1 MLPLDPARHIVTA
14 VIVTHDGA
22 RWLPETLE
30 AVREQSRPVQRV
42 TGVDTG
48 SRDRSGRILAD
59 FIAPDAIT
67 TLDRS
72 TGFGDAVRAA
82 LDLPRARA
90 AFPGAAPDATEWIW
104 LIHDDCTP
112 EPDALQHLLLAAN
125 DDPRAAVLGPKLR
138 DWFDRRLLVE
148 AGVTIDG
155 AGRRETGL
163 EAREFDHGQHDGT
176 RPVLSVSSAGMLVR
190 RDVWDQLDG
199 FDRVLPI
206 FRDDIDFCWRA
217 GGAGHRVLIVTDA
230 VAYHAEAAAR
240 RRRRISAASD
250 HPRRLDRRNAML
262 VLLANLPL
270 GGMAAAFVRNTFA
283 SVLRVLMYILAKQ
296 PANAFDEAVAIGAV
310 YLMPGRL
317 IRARLRRRRDRRRTY
332 SAIRPFLA
340 RGVALRQFTDTVANL
355 FAGTPGID
363 TAGRHQ
369 AVTAPPPDD
378 EDPLDDNHSLL
389 RRALTSPGLLLVTTL
404 TIVTLV
410 AERSLLF
417 GEGLYGGALPPVQG
431 GAADLWRL
439 YLTGRPDVGAGAGA
453 PAPPYVGLL
462 ALLSTLLLGEPWLA
476 VTVILLGCVPLA
488 GFTAYLL
495 ARRVLN
501 FRPAQVWMAGS
512 YALLPMATGAVAQ
525 GRLGTALVHA
535 LLPVLGILL
544 TRMLNLP
551 PRQSRRTAWALA
563 LSIAAGTAFV
573 PLLWLL
579 ALVTGV
585 LVAVAFGHLGRRLYA
600 SLAIA
605 LGAPL
610 VLLLPW
616 SLELFLHPSLWLLEA
631 GLHRPELSAPPPSA
645 EQLLMLSPGGPG
657 SPPIWIT
664 AGFLAAALFGL
675 LLLRHRMLIA
685 AGWSVA
691 LFGILVAIVVSRV
704 PVAPWYGGPAAP
716 AWPGVAL
723 AFAAT
728 AMLLSAATAAQSFG
742 VMWAMGRLRRVFVV
756 GAAAL
761 ALTTPVCAAGVW
773 MWQGAHGPL
782 TGQGAPAI
790 PGMLGALSGD
800 ARHARTLVISPE
812 AEGPVRYAVLRGRE
826 PRIGEGQIP
835 TSEPT
840 RLVLDRIV
848 AGIAAGQG
856 GDQARQLGR
865 LGIGFV
871 LVPRP
876 PASDT
881 GAATPVDTL
890 DGVPGVSRVLLTE
903 RFGLWRLDEPTG
915 RLRVTGGGENA
926 VLKQQSGGD
935 TPATAYTVPAGTAD
949 RTLVL
954 AEPAGTGW
962 SATLDGE
969 PLPAGATDSGLAT
982 FDLPAGGGRLQLD
995 KSDPLRQGWLLAQGV
1010 LLALVAVLALPGV
1023 RTEED
1028 LREEAAQPAPRPR
1041 RPRRPPLSGLR
1052 SSTGARAAA
1061 TRGHRSRGTRRADGR
1076 GSRHAG
1082 DTPGTRGGNGAHGE
1096 GSDQ

>member
-1 MLPLDPARHIVTA
+1 MLPLDPARHVVTA

-22 RWLPETLE
+22 RWLPETLD

-42 TGVDTG
+42 IGVDTG
-48 SRDRSGRILAD
+48 SRDRSSRILAD
-59 FIAPDAIT
+59 YIAPDAIT

-82 LDLPRARA
+82 LEVPRANVG
-90 AFPGAAPDATEWIW
+90 FPGAAPDATEWVW

-176 RPVLSVSSAGMLVR
+176 RAVLAVSSAGMLVR
-190 RDVWDQLDG
+190 RDVWDELDG
-199 FDRVLPI
+199 FDRTLPI

-217 GGAGHRVLIVTDA
+217 GGAGHRVLVVTDA

-250 HPRRLDRRNAML
+250 HPRRLDRRNAIF
-262 VLLANLPL
+262 VLLANLPM
-270 GGMAAAFVRNTFA
+270 GGMLAAFVRNTFA
-283 SVLRVLMYILAKQ
+283 SLLRVLMYLVAKQ
-296 PANAFDEAVAIGAV
+296 PANAFDEAVAISAV

-317 IRARLRRRRDRRRTY
+317 IGARLRRRRNRRRTY

-340 RGVALRQFTDTVANL
+340 RGVALRQFTDSVANL
-355 FAGTPGID
+355 IAGTPGLD
-363 TAGRHQ
+363 SPGRHQ
-369 AVTAPPPDD
+369 AVTAPPPED
-378 EDPLDDNHSLL
+378 EDPLNDEHSLL
-389 RRALTSPGLLLVTTL
+389 WRAMTSPGLLLVTAL
-404 TIVTLV
+404 TVVTLI
-410 AERSLLF
+410 AERSLLL
-417 GEGLYGGALPPVQG
+417 GGTLSGGALPPAEG
-431 GAADLWRL
+431 GAGDLWHL
-439 YLTGRPDVGAGAGA
+439 YLTGTPGVGAGAGA

-462 ALLSTLLLGEPWLA
+462 ALLSTLLLGKPWLA
-476 VTVILLGCVPLA
+476 VTVIVLGCVPLA

-495 ARRVLN
+495 ARRVLHY
-501 FRPAQVWMAGS
+501 RPAQVWMAGA

-535 LLPVLGILL
+535 LLPVLGILITRLL
-544 TRMLNLP
+544 TLP

-563 LSIAAGTAFV
+563 VFIAAGTAFV

-585 LVAVAFGHLGRRLYA
+585 LVAVAYGHLGRRLFS

-605 LGAPL
+605 LVVPL

-631 GLHRPELSAPPPSA
+631 GLHRPELSSPPPSA
-645 EQLLMLSPGGPG
+645 AQLLMLSPGGPG
-657 SPPIWIT
+657 SPPVWIT
-664 AGFLAAALFGL
+664 AGFLAAALFAL

-685 AGWSVA
+685 VGWSVA
-691 LFGILVAIVVSRV
+691 LFGVLVAIVVSRI
-704 PVAPWYGGPAAP
+704 PVEPWYGGPAAP

-728 AMLLSAATAAQSFG
+728 ALLLSAATTAQSFG
-742 VMWAMGRLRRVFVV
+742 LMWSMGGPRRAFVAC
-756 GAAAL
+756 AAAL

-773 MWQGAHGPL
+773 MWNGAQGPL
-782 TGQGAPAI
+782 TGQAGPAI
-790 PGMLGALSGD
+790 PGMLSAIGD
-800 ARHARTLVISPE
+800 DDRHARTLVVSPQP
-812 AEGPVRYAVLRGRE
+812 EGPVRYTVLRGRG

-835 TSEPT
+835 TAERT
-840 RLVLDRIV
+840 GEVLDEVV
-848 AGIAAGQG
+848 AGLVAGQG
-856 GDQARQLGR
+856 VEQARDLGK
-865 LGIGFV
+865 LGIGYV
-871 LVPRP
+871 LMPRP
-876 PASDT
+876 PAED
-881 GAATPVDTL
+881 GASVTPVDTV
-890 DGVPGVSRVLLTE
+890 DGVPGLSRVLLTE

-915 RLRVTGGGENA
+915 RVRVTGGGEDTA
-926 VLKQQSGGD
+926 LERQGDGDAHAYQVPSG
-935 TPATAYTVPAGTAD
+935 PAG

-962 SATLDGE
+962 SAVLGGE
-969 PLPAGATDSGLAT
+969 RLAAGANGSGLAT
-982 FDLPAGGGRLQLD
+982 FELPAGGGQLTLD
-995 KSDPLRQGWLLAQGV
+995 KDDPLRQGWLAVEGV
-1010 LLALVAVLALPGV
+1010 LLTIAVMFALPGV

-1028 LREEAAQPAPRPR
+1028 LRAEEAQPAPRPR
-1041 RPRRPPLSGLR
+1041 R
-1052 SSTGARAAA
+1052 
-1061 TRGHRSRGTRRADGR
+1061 
-1076 GSRHAG
+1076 
-1082 DTPGTRGGNGAHGE
+1082 
-1096 GSDQ
+1096 

>member
-42 TGVDTG
+42 VGVDTG

-59 FIAPDAIT
+59 YIAADAIAN
-67 TLDRS
+67 LDRS
-72 TGFGDAVRAA
+72 TGFGDAVSAG
-82 LDLPRARA
+82 LDLPRARS
-90 AFPGAAPDATEWIW
+90 AFPGAAPDATEWVW

-112 EPDALQHLLLAAN
+112 DPDTLQHLLLAAN

-163 EAREFDHGQHDGT
+163 ESREFDHGQHDGN
-176 RPVLSVSSAGMLVR
+176 RPVLAVSSAGMLVR
-190 RDVWDQLDG
+190 RDVWEQLGG
-199 FDRVLPI
+199 FDRGLPI

-217 GGAGHRVLIVTDA
+217 GGAGHRVLVVTDA

-250 HPRRLDRRNAML
+250 HPRRLDRRNAMF

-270 GGMAAAFVRNTFA
+270 GGMLAAFVRNTFA
-283 SVLRVLMYILAKQ
+283 SVLRVLMYVLAKQ
-296 PANAFDEAVAIGAV
+296 PANAFDEAVAIGSV

-317 IRARLRRRRDRRRTY
+317 VRARLRRRRNRRRTY

-340 RGVALRQFTDTVANL
+340 RGVALRQFTDAAANL
-355 FAGTPGID
+355 LAGTPGLD
-363 TAGRHQ
+363 APGRHQ
-369 AVTAPPPDD
+369 AVTAPPRDD
-378 EDPLDDNHSLL
+378 EDPLDDDQSLL
-389 RRALTSPGLLLVTTL
+389 LRALTSPGLLLVGGL

-417 GEGLYGGALPPVQG
+417 GAELSGGALPPVQG
-431 GAADLWRL
+431 GASDLWAL
-439 YLTGRPDVGAGAGA
+439 YLTGTPEVGAGAGA

-462 ALLSTLLLGEPWLA
+462 ALLSTLMLGKPWLA

-495 ARRVLN
+495 ARRILD

-512 YALLPMATGAVAQ
+512 YAMLPMATGAVAQ

-544 TRMLNLP
+544 TRMLTLP
-551 PRQSRRTAWALA
+551 ARQSRRAAWALA
-563 LSIAAGTAFV
+563 LFIGIGTAFV

-585 LVAVAFGHLGRRLYA
+585 LVIVAFGHLGRRLYA
-600 SLAIA
+600 SVAIA
-605 LGAPL
+605 LSVPL

-616 SLELFLHPSLWLLEA
+616 SAELFLHPSLWLLEA
-631 GLHRPELSAPPPSA
+631 GLHSPELSAPPPSA
-645 EQLLMLSPGGPG
+645 QQLLMLSPGGPG
-657 SPPIWIT
+657 SPPVWIT
-664 AGFLAAALFGL
+664 AGFLAAALFAL
-675 LLLRHRMLIA
+675 LLLRQRLLIA
-685 AGWSVA
+685 VGWSVA

-704 PVAPWYGGPAAP
+704 PVEPWYGGPSAP

-728 AMLLSAATAAQSFG
+728 AMLLSAATTTRSFG
-742 VMWAMGRLRRVFVV
+742 VMWGMGGPRRAFVAF
-756 GAAAL
+756 AAAL

-773 MWQGAHGPL
+773 MWQGAQGPL
-782 TGQGAPAI
+782 TGQGGPAI
-790 PGMLGALSGD
+790 PGMLSAISSD
-800 ARHARTLVISPE
+800 DRHARTLVVSPSS
-812 AEGPVRYAVLRGRE
+812 EGPVRYAVLRGRE

-835 TSEPT
+835 TDPRT
-840 RLVLDRIV
+840 REVLDGVV
-848 AGIAAGQG
+848 AGLIAGQG
-856 GDQARQLGR
+856 GDQARELAD
-865 LGIGFV
+865 LGIGYV
-871 LVPRP
+871 LMPRP
-876 PASDT
+876 PDADS
-881 GAATPVDTL
+881 GRATPVDTL

-903 RFGLWRLDEPTG
+903 RFGLWRLDDPTG
-915 RLRVTGGGENA
+915 RLRVTGDGA
-926 VLKQQSGGD
+926 ARVLKRQGDGAAAVYRVPSG
-935 TPATAYTVPAGTAD
+935 PSE

-962 SATLDGE
+962 SAVLDGRQ
-969 PLPAGATDSGLAT
+969 LTAGSDGSGLTT
-982 FDLPAGGGRLQLD
+982 FELPSGGGELHLD
-995 KSDPLRQGWLLAQGV
+995 KSDPLRQMWLVAEAV
-1010 LLALVAVLALPGV
+1010 LLGLVAILALPGV

-1041 RPRRPPLSGLR
+1041 RPPLQGLR
-1052 SSTGARAAA
+1052 ASTGARGA
-1061 TRGHRSRGTRRADGR
+1061 TRGHRGRGARRAGARGDRGTRGAR
-1076 GSRHAG
+1076 GSRS
-1082 DTPGTRGGNGAHGE
+1082 AHGG
-1096 GSDQ
+1096 GSDR

>member
-42 TGVDTG
+42 IGVDTG

-59 FIAPDAIT
+59 FIAPDAIA

-82 LDLPRARA
+82 LDMPRARA

-163 EAREFDHGQHDGT
+163 EQREFDHGQHDGT
-176 RPVLSVSSAGMLVR
+176 RPVLAVSSAGMLVR

-199 FDRVLPI
+199 FDRGLPV

-217 GGAGHRVLIVTDA
+217 GGAGHRVLVVTDA

-250 HPRRLDRRNAML
+250 HPRRLDRRNAVF
-262 VLLANLPL
+262 VLLANLPM
-270 GGMAAAFVRNTFA
+270 GGMLAAFVRNTFA
-283 SVLRVLMYILAKQ
+283 SLLRVLMYIVAKQ
-296 PANAFDEAVAIGAV
+296 PANAFDEAVAIAAV

-317 IRARLRRRRDRRRTY
+317 IRARLRRRRNRRRTY

-340 RGVALRQFTDTVANL
+340 RGVALRQFTDAVANL
-355 FAGTPGID
+355 VAGTPGLD
-363 TAGRHQ
+363 TPGRHQ

-378 EDPLDDNHSLL
+378 EDPLADDHSLL
-389 RRALTSPGLLLVTTL
+389 RRALTSPGVLLVSAL
-404 TIVTLV
+404 TVITLV

-417 GEGLYGGALPPVQG
+417 GAELAGGALPPVQG
-431 GAADLWRL
+431 GAADLWQL
-439 YLTGRPDVGAGAGA
+439 YLTGHPEVGAGAGA

-462 ALLSTLLLGEPWLA
+462 ALLSTLMLGKPWLA

-544 TRMLNLP
+544 TRLLTLP

-563 LSIAAGTAFV
+563 LFIAAGTAFV

-585 LVAVAFGHLGRRLYA
+585 LVAVAYGHLGRRLYT
-600 SLAIA
+600 SVSIA
-605 LGAPL
+605 LGVPL

-657 SPPIWIT
+657 SPPVWIT
-664 AGFLAAALFGL
+664 AGFLAAALFAL
-675 LLLRHRMLIA
+675 LLLRHRMLVA
-685 AGWSVA
+685 VGWSVA
-691 LFGILVAIVVSRV
+691 LFGILVAIVVSRI
-704 PVAPWYGGPAAP
+704 PVEPWYGGPAAP

-728 AMLLSAATAAQSFG
+728 AMLLSGATTAQSFG
-742 VMWAMGRLRRVFVV
+742 LMWDLGGPRRAFVA
-756 GAAAL
+756 GAAVL

-773 MWQGAHGPL
+773 MWQGAQGPL
-782 TGQGAPAI
+782 TGHGGPAI
-790 PGMLGALSGD
+790 PGMLSTISNDDRQARAL
-800 ARHARTLVISPE
+800 VVSPQP
-812 AEGPVRYAVLRGRE
+812 EGPVRYAVLRGRE
-826 PRIGEGQIP
+826 PRIGEGQLP
-835 TSEPT
+835 TSAPT
-840 RLVLDRIV
+840 REALDEVV
-848 AGIAAGQG
+848 AGLVSGQG
-856 GDQARQLGR
+856 GDQARDLAD
-865 LGIGFV
+865 LGIGYV
-871 LVPRP
+871 LMPRP
-876 PASDT
+876 PASDGT
-881 GAATPVDTL
+881 AATPVDTL
-890 DGVPGVSRVLLTE
+890 DGVPGVSRVLLTD

-915 RLRVTGGGENA
+915 RLRVTGDGGA
-926 VLKQQSGGD
+926 TVLRRHGD
-935 TPATAYTVPAGTAD
+935 AAPAAYRLSPGSAG

-962 SATLDGE
+962 SATLDGRR
-969 PLPAGATDSGLAT
+969 LAAGATATGLTA
-982 FDLPAGGGRLQLD
+982 FELPAGGGQLRLE
-995 KSDPLRQGWLLAQGV
+995 KAEPLRGTWLAVQGGLLV
-1010 LLALVAVLALPGV
+1010 LVVVFALPGA

-1028 LREEAAQPAPRPR
+1028 LREEEAQPTPRPR
-1041 RPRRPPLSGLR
+1041 RPALSGLR
-1052 SSTGARAAA
+1052 GPTGARGA
-1061 TRGHRSRGTRRADGR
+1061 TRGHRGRGARRIGGR
-1076 GSRHAG
+1076 GSRAAR
-1082 DTPGTRGGNGAHGE
+1082 GTRGADSG
-1096 GSDQ
+1096 GSDR